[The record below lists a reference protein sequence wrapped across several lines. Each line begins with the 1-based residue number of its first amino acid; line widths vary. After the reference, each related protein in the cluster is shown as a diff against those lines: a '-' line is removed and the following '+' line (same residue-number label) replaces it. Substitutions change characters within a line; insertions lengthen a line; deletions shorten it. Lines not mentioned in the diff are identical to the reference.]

1 MTSPAA
7 APTRRNRLREWL
19 HDLTLHS
26 RVTMLAAVAVGLA
39 VALVSIAAYLTVR
52 QQLYGNLDNN
62 LLDRA
67 HSAVNAPQLRD
78 PDLIVSIPAAALGAA
93 DMKIAL
99 LSADE
104 TLRFFNGATTPP
116 AGEPELAVARGEAD
130 DSVRTA
136 PDPNSGSLYRVVSV
150 PAGPDS
156 ALVLAQ
162 SLGPVNQTLH
172 NLGVVLWVFGL
183 GGVIGAALV
192 GNAVARNGLRPLG
205 QLTAAAEH
213 IARTE
218 QLQPIPVT
226 GTDEIARLAQSF
238 NAMLAALAQSRD
250 RQRRLVGDAGHEL
263 RTPLTSIRTNLELL
277 GQADERGGLKPEDR
291 TQLLADVQ
299 AQMSELTALIGDLT
313 ELARETPYQRG
324 FELIELKN
332 VVEDAVTRVR
342 RRAPGLRWDVQLT
355 PFPVYGDEQLLGR
368 AATNLLDNAAKYS
381 PPDGWVSV
389 RLMDGVLTVVD
400 TGPGIAEA
408 DLPHVFERFYRSTEA
423 RGRAGS
429 GLGLA
434 IVKHAAEQ
442 HGGMIYAGN
451 APTGGA
457 QFTLWLP
464 HANSVTPA
472 SS

>member
-1 MTSPAA
+1 VTSPAA
-7 APTRRNRLREWL
+7 MPTRRSWLRERL
-19 HDLTLHS
+19 HNLTLHS
-26 RVTMLAAVAVGLA
+26 RVTLLAAVAVGLA

-52 QQLYGNLDNN
+52 EQLYHNLDES
-62 LLDRA
+62 LIDRA
-67 HSAVNAPQLRD
+67 SGAATGPLTD
-78 PDLIVSIPAAALGAA
+78 PEVVQQIPPEALG
-93 DMKIAL
+93 
-99 LSADE
+99 LSDTRVAVV
-104 TLRFFNGATTPP
+104 NS
-116 AGEPELAVARGEAD
+116 AGEFLSGDKYPPPIGGEEVAVARRQAD
-130 DSVRTA
+130 ESVRTA
-136 PDPNSGSLYRVVSV
+136 PDPKSGALFRVVSV
-150 PAGPDS
+150 PAGPDT

-162 SLGPVNQTLH
+162 SLGPVNRTLH

-183 GGVIGAALV
+183 VGVIGAALV

-213 IARTE
+213 VARTE

-277 GQADERGGLKPEDR
+277 AQADQRGGLKPEDR
-291 TQLLADVQ
+291 QQLLADVQ
-299 AQMSELTALIGDLT
+299 AQMAELTTLIGDLT
-313 ELARETPYQRG
+313 ELARETPHQRG
-324 FELIELKN
+324 FEQIELKN
-332 VVEDAVTRVR
+332 VVEDAITRVR
-342 RRAPGLRWDVQLT
+342 RRAPALRWDVQLT

-389 RLMDGVLTVVD
+389 RLIDGVLTVVD
-400 TGPGIAEA
+400 SGPGISDA

-423 RGRAGS
+423 RSRAGS

-451 APTGGA
+451 APNGGA

-464 HANSVTPA
+464 HANSVAPR
-472 SS
+472 S